1 MIESTR
7 DARLIVDYIR
17 TMLEIL
23 LPPVRT
29 SAASIEHPD
38 GALKRLKTVEDSV
51 TIFPRL
57 S

>member
-1 MIESTR
+1 LIESTR